1 MLKISKMLKPIEI
14 NPKTFL
20 REHCSLPAL
29 PEAILRLQGMMQNEG
44 SDSAMVAEIIS
55 GDPALTTQVLAVV
68 NSAYFSLPKTTLNVK
83 FAVAYLGLSVI
94 QRIVISAGVVNSMGI
109 KEKKELKDYWHHSF
123 YTALITKY
131 IAKKFYRYL
140 GPEGLWTASILHDI
154 GKLVY
159 IKFFPEHYREL
170 KRFSELNGCLF
181 SEAEKHYK
189 LPLSSFLGYLLCHH
203 WRLPLEVE
211 AACEYHNLS
220 HISKEGSDF
229 QIVIALGNLLAILSE
244 GGINESCKNRIKE
257 VAENILELSP
267 EDFISLMA
275 DVYDLKSEAEQFLK
289 SL

>member
-1 MLKISKMLKPIEI
+1 MLKPIEI

-29 PEAILRLQGMMQNEG
+29 PEAVVRLQGMMQDEG

-55 GDPALTTQVLAVV
+55 GDPALTAQVLAVV
-68 NSAYFSLPKTTLNVK
+68 NSAYYSLPKTSSNVK

-94 QRIVISAGVVNSMGI
+94 QGIVISVGVVNGMGI
-109 KEKKELKDYWHHSF
+109 KEKKELKDYWYHSF

-140 GPEGLWTASILHDI
+140 DPEGLWTASILHDI

-170 KRFSELNGCLF
+170 KRFSKQNGCLF
-181 SEAEKHYK
+181 SEAEKHYN
-189 LPLSSFLGYLLCHH
+189 LPLSSYFGYLLCHH
-203 WRLPLEVE
+203 WRLPIEVE
-211 AACEYHNLS
+211 TACEYHNLF

-229 QIVIALGNLLAILSE
+229 QIVIALGNLLATLSE
-244 GGINESCKNRIKE
+244 GGINESCKNKIKE
-257 VAENILELSP
+257 VTENILELSP
-267 EDFISLMA
+267 ENFISLMA
-275 DVYDLKSEAEQFLK
+275 DVYELRSEAEQFLR